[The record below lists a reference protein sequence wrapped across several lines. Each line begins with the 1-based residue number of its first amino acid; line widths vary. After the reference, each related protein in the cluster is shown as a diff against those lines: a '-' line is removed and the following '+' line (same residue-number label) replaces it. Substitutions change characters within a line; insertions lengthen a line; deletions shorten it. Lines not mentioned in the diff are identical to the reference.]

1 MPRPRKRRRLWHEPQ
16 PAIFKPVGV
25 PLQRLAHVTLL
36 HEELEALRLA
46 VVGVQG
52 SDLQFFQVH
61 VRRSE
66 LDAIAQAVGAEVVM
80 LPRGG
85 GAYVEEAGGG
95 KRRAS
100 GGKRRGARHAAS
112 A

>member
-1 MPRPRKRRRLWHEPQ
+1 MAKIFVRERTRVKKGEGLPRL
-16 PAIFKPVGV
+16 AIVGV
-25 PLQRLAHVTLL
+25 
-36 HEELEALRLA
+36 E
-46 VVGVQG
+46 G
-52 SDLQFFQVH
+52 SDLNIFQVH
-61 VRRSE
+61 VRKSE

-85 GAYVEEAGGG
+85 GGYTDEAGGG